1 MVGIENQ
8 AKFCP
13 NTACSWYYS
22 TDTKFAEGKC
32 ENIDDRILPML
43 EFNIIVKLY
52 EKQANQNDDMK
63 PAAVRAIF
71 DYSSSIK
78 FSCKFNNCNNQY
90 NGKLI
95 QQALQQHDDFWRM
108 YKVCGG

>member
-32 ENIDDRILPML
+32 ENIDDWILPML

-52 EKQANQNDDMK
+52 EKQANQKDDMK

-95 QQALQQHDDFWRM
+95 QQALQQLSLIHI
-108 YKVCGG
+108 